1 MVSGYSRYTRK
12 SQAVEI
18 RDAIAEDAP
27 DACQVLRRSIQELC
41 AADHRNDP
49 GILARWLEN
58 KTQDLFRSWLRQP
71 GNSVLVAVGNGA
83 ILAVGAVSAT
93 GRITLNYVS
102 PDARFQGVSRA
113 LLAALAAARQFRMH
127 AHQHADRPTLLSRGR
142 LYRDR
147 AAGEQFR
154 DRSGVSDAQADAN
167 RLNSGL
173 HPAAT
178 APVSAARRIRTR
190 PKLS

>member
-1 MVSGYSRYTRK
+1 MVLGYSRYTRK

-27 DACQVLRRSIQELC
+27 DACQVLRRSIKELC

-58 KTQDLFRSWLRQP
+58 KTPDLFRSWLHLP

-83 ILAVGAVSAT
+83 ILAVGAVSGT

-113 LLAALAAARQFRMH
+113 LLAALEQRALRHGNSACTLISTRTARRF
-127 AHQHADRPTLLSRGR
+127 
-142 LYRDR
+142 YR
-147 AAGEQFR
+147 AAGYSET
-154 DRSGVSDAQADAN
+154 GPPE
-167 RLNSGL
+167 NSFGTGAGY
-173 HPAAT
+173 PMRK
-178 APVSAARRIRTR
+178 PIRTG
-190 PKLS
+190 